1 MQVQVLTNE
10 SLLVRLLQVL
20 AGADSVFTP
29 IGVWVRDANMH
40 QLLKGLKAFDQLWLG
55 NSLRKWV
62 SAKA

>member
-1 MQVQVLTNE
+1 LKVV
-10 SLLVRLLQVL
+10 

-55 NSLRKWV
+55 NNLRKWV